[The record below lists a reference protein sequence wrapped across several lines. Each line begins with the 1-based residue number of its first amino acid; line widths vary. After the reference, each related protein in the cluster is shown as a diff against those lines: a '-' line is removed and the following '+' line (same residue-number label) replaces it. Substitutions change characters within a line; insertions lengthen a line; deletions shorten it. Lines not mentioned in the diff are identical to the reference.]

1 MKSWK
6 EMAEKT
12 GLSEDQLQ
20 KIETIILKDNYFPAE
35 SVRQEIETFCT
46 GLGLPQQ
53 YFRTVPLET
62 IARHIEALKA
72 GQILAMVRGEKTLR
86 IDLARE
92 SEEEAL
98 YLVEDNHFRALEIEE
113 RIEKK
118 YPGFRIQSYRS
129 TEKLH
134 GLEYLRWYL
143 VKKPG
148 LPARGITAE
157 ETDLK
162 KIADKEFVASISKE
176 AFDHYQ
182 TLIKKNKGKE
192 SPLIEA
198 VHVGKEKNLRIT
210 IICQSDSIP
219 RFFINVSDVI
229 NSHGL
234 VSKRKYLEP
243 LANGQT
249 IFTFYVD
256 DITDEH
262 KLGNLISDI
271 GLIYVIP

>member
-20 KIETIILKDNYFPAE
+20 KIEAIILKDNYFPAE
-35 SVRQEIETFCT
+35 SVRQEIEAFGT

-53 YFRTVPLET
+53 YFQTVPLET

-72 GQILAMVRGEKTLR
+72 SQILAQVKEEKTLK

-98 YLVEDNHFRALEIEE
+98 YLVEDNHYRALEIEE

-118 YPGFRIQSYRS
+118 YSGFRIQSYRS

-143 VKKPG
+143 VKKP
-148 LPARGITAE
+148 
-157 ETDLK
+157 
-162 KIADKEFVASISKE
+162 
-176 AFDHYQ
+176 
-182 TLIKKNKGKE
+182 
-192 SPLIEA
+192 
-198 VHVGKEKNLRIT
+198 
-210 IICQSDSIP
+210 
-219 RFFINVSDVI
+219 
-229 NSHGL
+229 
-234 VSKRKYLEP
+234 
-243 LANGQT
+243 
-249 IFTFYVD
+249 
-256 DITDEH
+256 
-262 KLGNLISDI
+262 
-271 GLIYVIP
+271 